1 MHPDTDSTTNYG
13 FLTYFDPL
21 KVVERSLIRIDGHY
35 VVSTAV
41 VVAEAYMPIKRVAID
56 YPVRPMTT
64 NSSSIDDRWFYALV
78 AVGVLLNATG
88 LFPPIMELDG
98 ALYACIAKQMAQ
110 TNDFVNLYAVGSDWL
125 DKPHFPFWVIA
136 LSYKVFGINTFG
148 YKFPA
153 LLFFLGSVVYTY
165 KFARLTYPKVV
176 AQLAALVLL
185 TAFHGVLSNSDVR
198 AEPYL
203 MPLIIGAV
211 YHFYRVF
218 LGDRDDSNATSQRY
232 GVSQGWLH
240 LAIGSFLTGC
250 ALMTKG
256 VFVLIPIGGGL
267 VIHWLLT
274 GQWRELLKPRWY
286 VAVVLSFVF
295 TLPEIYCLYQQFD
308 IHPEKVV
315 FGQRGVSG
323 VRFFFWDSQFGR
335 FFNTG
340 PIKGEG
346 DKFFFVHT
354 LLWAFLP
361 WSLPLYIGIGKVLR
375 DLVKHQPASDPSPS
389 IEYVSL
395 GSGLLT
401 FLLFSFSGFQLP
413 HYMNIVF
420 PFFALLT
427 AQFLVSLAPATL
439 RKWTI
444 GQTAISLAIVGLSIA
459 LLLFVQP
466 ENVVG
471 AVVLV
476 IVTTLAIFTLFR
488 QNTLLSLSGRMVGAM
503 LILAGTLNLFLYP
516 TFLRYQAGMAGAQY
530 VNGDAK
536 LAKRPTVLYEPG
548 TGVGGG
554 SFWSYEFYVRS
565 PTVYARS
572 DSSLMI
578 QLQSGSRQVFTSGA
592 DADSLASRGFQ
603 VKHLAVFPYYHVS
616 QLTYEFLNPAT
627 RSQTLEPYVLAEVGP
642 KKE

>member
-1 MHPDTDSTTNYG
+1 
-13 FLTYFDPL
+13 
-21 KVVERSLIRIDGHY
+21 
-35 VVSTAV
+35 
-41 VVAEAYMPIKRVAID
+41 
-56 YPVRPMTT
+56 MTT
-64 NSSSIDDRWFYALV
+64 NSSSLDDRWFYALV
-78 AVGVLLNATG
+78 ALGVLLNATG

-136 LSYKVFGINTFG
+136 LSYKIFGVNTVG
-148 YKFPA
+148 YKLPA
-153 LLFFLGSVVYTY
+153 LLFFLGSVIYTY
-165 KFARLTYPKVV
+165 KFTRLSYSKVV
-176 AQLAALVLL
+176 AQVAALVLL

-203 MPLIIGAV
+203 MPLIIGPV

-218 LGDRDDSNATSQRY
+218 LKDRNDGED
-232 GVSQGWLH
+232 WLH
-240 LAIGSFLTGC
+240 LVIGSFLTGC

-267 VIHWLLT
+267 VVHWLLT
-274 GQWRELLKPRWY
+274 GQWRELLKLRWY
-286 VAVVLSFVF
+286 VAVILSFAF

-308 IHPEKVV
+308 LHPEKVI
-315 FGQRGVSG
+315 FGRTGVSG

-361 WSLPLYIGIGKVLR
+361 WSLPLYIGIGKMIR
-375 DLVKHQPASDPSPS
+375 DLIKGRDGSKSNGS

-395 GSGLLT
+395 GSGVLT

-420 PFFALLT
+420 PFFAVLT
-427 AQFLVSLAPATL
+427 AQFLVDLTPANL
-439 RKWTI
+439 HRWTI
-444 GQTAISLAIVGLSIA
+444 GQTIIGLLIAGLSIA
-459 LLLFVQP
+459 LLVFVQP

-476 IVTTLAIFTLFR
+476 IVITLATFTLFR
-488 QNTLLSLSGRMVGAM
+488 QNTLLSLAGRMTGAM
-503 LILAGTLNLFLYP
+503 LVLAGTLNLFLYP
-516 TFLRYQAGMAGAQY
+516 TFLRYQAGMATAQY
-530 VNGDAK
+530 VNGDPK
-536 LAKRPTVLYEPG
+536 LSKSQTILYEPG

-554 SFWSYEFYVRS
+554 SFWSYEFYARS
-565 PTVYARS
+565 PTLYARS
-572 DSSLMI
+572 DSALKV

-592 DADSLASRGFQ
+592 DADSLEARGFQ

-616 QLTYEFLNPAT
+616 QLSYDFLNPAT

-642 KKE
+642 KSESVKE